1 MTIIHNL
8 QKKNTRTRNKDLHS
22 MCPVSCSCV
31 PRKSRIKTTKRKI
44 PHPLLCS
51 MNCLF
56 QVSGTIP
63 PLFELSYTF
72 DLSFSFSFFFNW
84 RLCIYFFSYLISYKK
99 DATIVTIGILG
110 LLYSKLR
117 NSHSTHNHQLRSWAS
132 EGTIYHKS
140 LVKKTID
147 LQNSNIISVH
157 IMNPRY

>member
-1 MTIIHNL
+1 
-8 QKKNTRTRNKDLHS
+8 

-63 PLFELSYTF
+63 PLFELPYTF
-72 DLSFSFSFFFNW
+72 DLSFSFSFFFFK
-84 RLCIYFFSYLISYKK
+84 LTIMYIFFKFFYSYLISYKK

-117 NSHSTHNHQLRSWAS
+117 NSHSTHYHQLRSWAS

-140 LVKKTID
+140 LVKKNNLSSKFQYYLGTYYESSI
-147 LQNSNIISVH
+147 LRILGV
-157 IMNPRY
+157 MNQ